1 MRGVL
6 SAPRRM
12 QIALQYAI
20 IQESACELAE
30 LPLHAFFFSLFFLR
44 RPLKHSEIL
53 PAALCQC
60 VWHRTLT
67 GSHASAEGRALNG
80 LCQQTVRLL

>member
-53 PAALCQC
+53 PAALCRPRFASVC
-60 VWHRTLT
+60 GT
-67 GSHASAEGRALNG
+67 GHSQAHMLQRRAG
-80 LCQQTVRLL
+80 P